1 MRLATFEQG
10 REQPAEMAVD
20 LSIGGEQP
28 DAAFAVEIA
37 DRAAQAM
44 DRLSQLLGFLGAL
57 GTGGVELG
65 QLLLGNQAYGP
76 DPLALGYQPFER
88 PRFFVWIAM
97 PFIVDAKLLPQ
108 SPRHAVA

>member
-28 DAAFAVEIA
+28 DAAFAVEVA

-44 DRLSQLLGFLGAL
+44 DRLSQRLGFLGAL

-65 QLLLGNQAYGP
+65 QLLLGNQVDEP
-76 DPLALGYQPFER
+76 DPLALGYLPFGR
-88 PRFFVWIAM
+88 PRFLVCIALL
-97 PFIVDAKLLPQ
+97 VTVEAKLLLL
-108 SPRHAVA
+108 AVR